1 MFYFVVVFGFFGV
14 FLLLLL
20 LLPKSNQKAMES
32 AQNCIED
39 CEKDIALKDLERK
52 KNKTKTKTFH
62 VCVPWSSNC
71 EVN

>member
-20 LLPKSNQKAMES
+20 LLPKSNKKAMES

-52 KNKTKTKTFH
+52 KKQNKNKNISCLCPMEFKL
-62 VCVPWSSNC
+62 
-71 EVN
+71 